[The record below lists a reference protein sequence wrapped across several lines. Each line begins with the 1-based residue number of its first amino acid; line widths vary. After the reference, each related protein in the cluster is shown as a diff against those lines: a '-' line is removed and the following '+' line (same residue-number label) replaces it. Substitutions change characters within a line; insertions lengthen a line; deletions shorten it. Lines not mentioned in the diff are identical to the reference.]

1 MPLSPGF
8 LTSVEVDN
16 ADEAN
21 KSAALSVIH
30 HPTSSPIRGRGR
42 GRGSPARG
50 GGRST
55 PTREKDSRNCVICH
69 KSGYLEDK
77 CWKKNGKPDWAIK
90 PDPVAT
96 SSPSNSLAIE
106 CQLPSI
112 DSRVTLSHANFE
124 RLLKLAHGD
133 QPPFTDALA
142 RSGSS
147 SPLLHSPWLID
158 SGATDHM
165 TCSHLHFAA

>member
-77 CWKKNGKPDWAIK
+77 CWKKNGKPDWAIQSV
-90 PDPVAT
+90 PVAS
-96 SSPSNSLAIE
+96 SSPSNALAADCQLSLATAG
-106 CQLPSI
+106 
-112 DSRVTLSHANFE
+112 VTLSHADFE
-124 RLLKLAHGD
+124 NLLKLAHGD
-133 QPPFTDALA
+133 
-142 RSGSS
+142 
-147 SPLLHSPWLID
+147 
-158 SGATDHM
+158 
-165 TCSHLHFAA
+165 